1 MVAPL
6 KDFVQVHPGDTLSC
20 LLGVVIFVYIDD
32 KTTEQF
38 ANLARHLNLQLLEL
52 TIAQMVRNV
61 VVCEVS
67 NSCSVKTLTDS
78 QTYGQGS

>member
-1 MVAPL
+1 M
-6 KDFVQVHPGDTLSC
+6 
-20 LLGVVIFVYIDD
+20 IFVYIDD

-52 TIAQMVRNV
+52 TIAQMVSNV